1 MTLRRAA
8 PAKLNLYLH
17 ITGKRADGYHLLDG
31 LVGFADVG
39 DVVTITT
46 AEALSFT
53 VDGPFAAG
61 LEGDSDSN
69 LVVKAA
75 RAMAELA
82 GRAPDV
88 ALHLTKNLPVASG
101 IGGGSADAAACIRGL
116 AQLWNVD
123 PASAEVLAIAAGLG
137 SDIPVCVA
145 GRAAY
150 IGGVGVDI
158 APAPELPPAGV
169 LLVNPGIALSTPS
182 VYRART
188 GGFSPENRFN
198 TPPPDAAALAA
209 LLAERGNGLTE
220 AAVSLVPEIDAVLK
234 AIAALPGCLLSRMS
248 GSGATCFG
256 IFGSAEAAAT
266 AASVLAPA
274 HARWWIAPGRLVQ
287 DASSLPTQ

>member
-61 LEGDSDSN
+61 LEGDSESN

-101 IGGGSADAAACIRGL
+101 IG
-116 AQLWNVD
+116 
-123 PASAEVLAIAAGLG
+123 
-137 SDIPVCVA
+137 
-145 GRAAY
+145 
-150 IGGVGVDI
+150 
-158 APAPELPPAGV
+158 
-169 LLVNPGIALSTPS
+169 
-182 VYRART
+182 
-188 GGFSPENRFN
+188 
-198 TPPPDAAALAA
+198 
-209 LLAERGNGLTE
+209 
-220 AAVSLVPEIDAVLK
+220 
-234 AIAALPGCLLSRMS
+234 
-248 GSGATCFG
+248 
-256 IFGSAEAAAT
+256 
-266 AASVLAPA
+266 
-274 HARWWIAPGRLVQ
+274 
-287 DASSLPTQ
+287 